1 MGAKATGAGRPA
13 AARVSARL
21 AGGCAGG
28 PPPTGAGRIQT
39 GFLFD
44 SFASGGRTFRYAVYV
59 PRTYDG
65 TSPWPLILFL
75 HGKGESGTDGRK
87 MTGTGLGSAIRRRPK
102 EWPFLVVFPQKPTE
116 DSEWEEFEPAVLEA
130 LARVRE
136 RYRVDPSRISLTG
149 LSQGGHG
156 AWVLGARHAGLW
168 AAIAP
173 VCGYAGSPL
182 PDETAFHGPVSEL
195 ARPIASTPVWAFHGE
210 ADPVVPVVATLEMVA
225 AIRSAGGDPKAT
237 IYPGVKHDAWDRAYR
252 DEGLAAWLLAQRR

>member
-1 MGAKATGAGRPA
+1 MRGRASRAGRPA
-13 AARVSARL
+13 AALVSALL

-28 PPPTGAGRIQT
+28 PRPSGAGRIPT
-39 GFLFD
+39 GFLFE
-44 SFASGGRTFRYAVYV
+44 SLTSGGRTFPYAVYV

-65 TSPWPLILFL
+65 TSAWPLILFL

-87 MTGTGLGSAIRRRPK
+87 MTRTGLGPAIRRRPK

-116 DSEWEEFEPAVLEA
+116 DSEWEEFEPPVMEI

-136 RYRVDPSRISLTG
+136 RYRVDSSRIYLTG

-156 AWVLGARHAGLW
+156 TWVLGARHAGLW

-182 PDETAFHGPVSEL
+182 PDEAAFHGPVPEL
-195 ARPIASTPVWAFHGE
+195 AQHLAPTPVWAFHGE
-210 ADPVVPVVATLEMVA
+210 ADPVVPVAATLEMVA
-225 AIRSAGGDPKAT
+225 AIRSAGGDPKVT
-237 IYPGVKHDAWDRAYR
+237 VYPGVKHDAWDRAYR
-252 DEGLAAWLLAQRR
+252 DEGLAVWLLARSR